1 MAEKKAGRG
10 ADTMAA
16 KEAKK
21 KAEQNTYDR
30 SLEDV
35 GNVQMLEHVNV
46 TVPDQGLARMFYVTG
61 LGFSRDRYI
70 DFGTL
75 NMWVNLGDQQFHLPT
90 AKAQVL
96 RGHTGVV
103 VPSLEGLAK
112 RLKFAARG
120 LAESQFSCTEADD
133 HMALTCPYGNQIR
146 AYEPSSFP
154 RMDLGM
160 PYVELNVPPGTTAGI
175 KRFYEQVLGCAV
187 TLEGDSARVAMGHN
201 QALIFTETDAEIPAY
216 DGHHIAIYVADF
228 SGPHAWLN
236 ERNLISEE
244 SDQYQYRFVNIVDP
258 DSDEVLYEL
267 EHEVRSL
274 SHAMYR
280 RPLVNR
286 NPEINFFTYRKGA
299 DQFSPSA
306 G

>member
-1 MAEKKAGRG
+1 MAE
-10 ADTMAA
+10 
-16 KEAKK
+16 
-21 KAEQNTYDR
+21 QTYDR
-30 SLEDV
+30 AAENV
-35 GNVQMLEHVNV
+35 GNVQLLEHVNV
-46 TVPDQGLARMFYVTG
+46 TVPDQSIASMFYVTG
-61 LGFSRDRYI
+61 LGFTRDPYI

-90 AKAQVL
+90 SKAQVL

-103 VPSLEGLAK
+103 VPSLEGLQK

-120 LAESQFSCTEADD
+120 LGDTKFGCVEGDD
-133 HMALTCPYGNQIR
+133 HLTLTCPFGNTIK
-146 AYEPSSFP
+146 AYEPSAFP

-160 PYVELNVPPGTTAGI
+160 PYVCLSVPPGTKEGI
-175 KRFYEQVLGCAV
+175 VRFYEQVLNCPARV
-187 TLEGDSARVAMGHN
+187 EGDSAVICMGHN
-201 QALIFTETDAEIPAY
+201 QELIFTESDAPQAEY

-228 SGPHAWLN
+228 GGPHAWLN
-236 ERNLISEE
+236 ERGLVSEE
-244 SDQYQYRFVNIVDP
+244 SDQFQYRFVNIVDP
-258 DSDEVLYEL
+258 DTGDVLFEL

-286 NPEINFFTYRKGA
+286 NPEINFFTYRRGNE
-299 DQFSPSA
+299 QFSP